1 MDINAMVEKV
11 VAAVKGDKGLLATFT
26 SNPVQVIE
34 KILGKD
40 LPDET
45 VNKVIDGVKKALGNK
60 ASGGILGW
68 LKGLFG
74 KK

>member
-1 MDINAMVEKV
+1 MDIQAMVEKV
-11 VAAVKGDKGLLATFT
+11 LAAVKGDKGLLSTFT

-34 KILGKD
+34 RILGKD
-40 LPDET
+40 LPDDV

-60 ASGGILGW
+60 AAGGILAW
-68 LKGLFG
+68 IKGLFG

>member
-1 MDINAMVEKV
+1 MDIQAMIDKV
-11 VAAVKGDKGLLATFT
+11 LAAVKGDSGLLANFT
-26 SNPVQVIE
+26 SNPTQVIE

-45 VNKVIDGVKKALGNK
+45 VNKVIEGVKKALGNK
-60 ASGGILGW
+60 AGGGILAW
-68 LKGLFG
+68 IKSLFG

>member
-1 MDINAMVEKV
+1 MDIKAMIEKV
-11 VAAVKGDKGLLATFT
+11 LAAVKGDSNLLSSFT
-26 SNPVQVIE
+26 SNPTKVIE

-45 VNKVIDGVKKALGNK
+45 VNKVSAGVKDALANK
-60 ASGGILGW
+60 TGGGILAW
-68 LKGLFG
+68 IKKLFG